1 MSARVRVQVDSLD
14 GHRLIDVWLGVGSHL
29 IGRRSDCPIAIEHP
43 SVSRLHAR
51 LVIEEDRCRL
61 INESLS
67 NVIRWKGREV
77 RTAVEFVEDTT
88 IAVGDTLVHFM
99 PEYDSRAWWLV
110 GQPPDASNLR
120 IAILDGKRSVGRSL
134 GAEVV
139 LNHHSISRHHADLQ
153 LHRDE
158 PVIQDLAS
166 SNGTHVNGE
175 LVVQPVLLRSGD
187 VVDLGDLRFVVTR
200 TLDAI
205 PTPVSVDVV
214 SPSNAGFS
222 GPGARTLALMSALL
236 LLFAVILVLLLMIRG
251 Q

>member
-14 GHRLIDVWLGVGSHL
+14 GHRLADVWLGMGSHL
-29 IGRRSDCPIAIEHP
+29 IGRRSDCPVVIEHP

-51 LVIEEDRCRL
+51 LVIETDRCRVV
-61 INESLS
+61 NESLS

-77 RTAVEFVEDTT
+77 RTSVEFMEDTT
-88 IAVGDTLVHFM
+88 ITMGDTLVHLM
-99 PEYDSRAWWLV
+99 PEFDSRAWWLV
-110 GQPPDASNLR
+110 GQPPEASNFR

-139 LNHHSISRHHADLQ
+139 LNHHSISRQHADLQ

-158 PVIQDLAS
+158 PVIQDLGS

-175 LVVQPVLLRSGD
+175 PVVQPVLLRAGD

-205 PTPVSVDVV
+205 PTPVSTDAVT
-214 SPSNAGFS
+214 PALAGFS
-222 GPGARTLALMSALL
+222 GPGTRTLALLSALL
-236 LLFAVILVLLLMIRG
+236 LIFTVILVLLLIMRA